1 METKF
6 IKNLDLQRNG
16 VATEVTIMRK
26 IEHGKDDDNKMQYE
40 LWFIRNDELDAIDR
54 TRLLEILQKSARVK
68 DFQELY
74 FTMAEVT
81 LGNGMNALD
90 YFHQYVKILY
100 PSGKIMRPK
109 EGRSAVTQRSTYT

>member
-1 METKF
+1 MDTRF

-26 IEHGKDDDNKMQYE
+26 IEHGNDEDGKMQHE
-40 LWFIRNDELDAIDR
+40 LWFIRNDELDGIDR
-54 TRLLEILQKSARVK
+54 TRLLEILQKSARVN

-81 LGNGMNALD
+81 LGNGLNALD

-109 EGRSAVTQRSTYT
+109 EGRTAAVQRSTFT